1 MGKRKI
7 LKKHIFYILCLYL
20 LIFIYNSAKMNLF
33 SRPSPLMKNKIY
45 LLPLGKV
52 EEDVLAFLVQRLEKT
67 FDFPVEMLER
77 RKIPEEAFNLSRNQY
92 YSSLI
97 LKKMKS
103 TLKLKKEE
111 KVLAV
116 VDVDL
121 YVPELNFVF
130 GEAELG
136 GQLAVIS
143 FSRLRQSFYGLK
155 ENRELFLERAIKEA
169 VHELGHTFGLGHCP
183 DPKCVMHFSNSLL
196 DTDKKSASFC
206 HHCQQKL
213 KERIKK

>member
-1 MGKRKI
+1 
-7 LKKHIFYILCLYL
+7 
-20 LIFIYNSAKMNLF
+20 
-33 SRPSPLMKNKIY
+33 MKNKIY

-52 EEDVLAFLVQRLEKT
+52 EEDALEILSKRLKKTFVCQIGRLERMKL
-67 FDFPVEMLER
+67 PA
-77 RKIPEEAFNLSRNQY
+77 EAFNPSRNQY

-97 LKKMKS
+97 LKKIKS
-103 TLKLKKEE
+103 SLKLKKEE

-136 GQLAVIS
+136 GQLAIIS
-143 FSRLRQSFYGLK
+143 LFRLHQGFYGLK
-155 ENRELFLERAIKEA
+155 ENKELFLSRAVKEA

-183 DPKCVMHFSNSLL
+183 DPRCVMHFSNSLL
-196 DTDKKSASFC
+196 DTDRKSASFC
-206 HHCQQKL
+206 RRCQQKL
-213 KERIKK
+213 KERIKE